1 MDANTLISTFRAAG
15 YEVIVYRHNAMIPT
29 PCVGVMCDEPNSA
42 IVDAIRAV
50 IADFD
55 TETIISL
62 LNTVIHARIDE
73 LGQGLILYFPSVKW
87 PAADDEGRPRPP
99 LPPEA

>member
-1 MDANTLISTFRAAG
+1 MKANRLIDLFLAAG
-15 YEVIVYRHNAMIPT
+15 YDAITYRYNAMIPT
-29 PCVGVMCDEPNSA
+29 PCIGVMCDEPNSA

-55 TETIISL
+55 SETIISL
-62 LNTVIHARIDE
+62 INVVVHARIDQ

-87 PAADDEGRPRPP
+87 PAADEGLPRPP
-99 LPPEA
+99 LTPNR